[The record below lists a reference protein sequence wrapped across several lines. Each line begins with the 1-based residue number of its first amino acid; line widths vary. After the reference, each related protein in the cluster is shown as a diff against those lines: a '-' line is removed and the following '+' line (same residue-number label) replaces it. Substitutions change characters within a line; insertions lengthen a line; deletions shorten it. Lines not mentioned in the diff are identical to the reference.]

1 MFMDTGEVVDLHVL
15 SKTCEDCKAWDWM
28 NPTSETYLAW
38 KQEHEASGKCRS
50 NYSGSSPAMEM
61 KAAEVIFS
69 RSLEAG
75 LRYASVVSD
84 GDSKTLSNLNDQVK
98 PYRDFIIKK
107 LECVNHVH
115 KRLFTN
121 LKNLR
126 LKNPAIKGGRHGLSD
141 AYIKTL
147 SRYYRNTVY
156 RHQEKSDSVTTEMV
170 TSLQRGLLAGL
181 YHNVLNNDPE
191 IQHQYCPD
199 DQWCKWKKD
208 KIDEDVIRHLTTDP
222 VAGLAAIPGTILNH
236 VLKATAV
243 NFSSNKAHLG
253 LPKNHGNCEAR
264 DCDLCNKV
272 YEKYITCDEQQ
283 REHLATATTS
293 QDSALWQNQRKIR
306 ITSSGAF
313 EVPKKADPKNW
324 LDRKLNNRFMGNSS
338 TRYGQECEP
347 IARSYYEHTFRK
359 KITSTGLVVHPTDNW
374 LGASLDGIVD
384 RDTILEIKCPTEKKL
399 EQYNRSLTNMLQA
412 NKYDVR
418 VVNGNYVL
426 RQTTA
431 GSGYYY
437 QVQIAMHC
445 SGKSKCNFLV
455 WTPSEQVIVDVLY
468 DQEWVGKQLHHLR
481 GMYFGHLLPA
491 ISTMIA
497 HGHLKIKGL

>member
-1 MFMDTGEVVDLHVL
+1 MACDEQPNANYRSLIEGQ
-15 SKTCEDCKAWDWM
+15 
-28 NPTSETYLAW
+28 NYLR
-38 KQEHEASGKCRS
+38 SGWVGQITHRLRS
-50 NYSGSSPAMEM
+50 T
-61 KAAEVIFS
+61 EVIVLKGKVRYS
-69 RSLEAG
+69 QSINKYHEVEVTIQRDKAEILEVKCDCMANQGRCCSHTAG
-75 LRYASVVSD
+75 LAYKINQAALKGYIGVACTDVECLWNKSTSTNVLPDSVENIRA
-84 GDSKTLSNLNDQVK
+84 GD
-98 PYRDFIIKK
+98 
-107 LECVNHVH
+107 
-115 KRLFTN
+115 
-121 LKNLR
+121 
-126 LKNPAIKGGRHGLSD
+126 
-141 AYIKTL
+141 
-147 SRYYRNTVY
+147 NTVA
-156 RHQEKSDSVTTEMV
+156 KSTFAITTAFE
-170 TSLQRGLLAGL
+170 T
-181 YHNVLNNDPE
+181 
-191 IQHQYCPD
+191 
-199 DQWCKWKKD
+199 
-208 KIDEDVIRHLTTDP
+208 DEDVIRHLTTNP

-243 NFSSNKAHLG
+243 NFSSDKAHLG

-293 QDSALWQNQRKIR
+293 QDSALWQDQRKIR

-324 LDRKLNNRFMGNSS
+324 LDIKLNNRFMGNSS

-399 EQYNRSLTNMLQA
+399 EQYNGSLTNMLQA

-445 SGKSKCNFLV
+445 SGKGKCNFLV